1 MAVGANSPSTLESGI
16 MLVVISQLVAKCF
29 HDLLTYKIAGLGA
42 SGTLPRRHLHQS
54 DDQLQRSWQ
63 QRPSL
68 QPKQLLPRSRSRSR
82 CQHCQPNLCRQPG
95 SFRVRS
101 GTTRRSANRNRP
113 TSPPRRCRWASS
125 GTLGS
130 SAPRP
135 TLSTLRPS
143 MLRL

>member
-1 MAVGANSPSTLESGI
+1 MGVGANSPSTLESGI

-29 HDLLTYKIAGLGA
+29 QTLLTSKISGLGV
-42 SGTLPRRHLHQS
+42 SGTSPRRHLHQS
-54 DDQLQRSWQ
+54 GDRLQRSWQ

-68 QPKQLLPRSRSRSR
+68 RPKQLLPRSRSR

-101 GTTRRSANRNRP
+101 GTTRRSANRSRP

-125 GTLGS
+125 GTSGS